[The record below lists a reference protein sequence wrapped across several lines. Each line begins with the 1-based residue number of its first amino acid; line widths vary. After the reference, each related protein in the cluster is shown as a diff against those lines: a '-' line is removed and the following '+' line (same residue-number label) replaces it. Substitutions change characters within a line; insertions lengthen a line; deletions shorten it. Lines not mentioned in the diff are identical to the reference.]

1 MLQSLF
7 LSHTDTLTPTPLP
20 PCLMRTME
28 LQTSSS
34 STRYVQELLPL
45 VRRIRGLK
53 HPASRRTK
61 AKLIRLAADLC
72 LIKAAGR
79 HAKWGKALFRTL
91 RRKNAAQYASP
102 KISMIETVDAEAG
115 AHCHS
120 LHPDSADADADEC
133 RTFSSAKMKTS
144 CDRNRRHLPRYR
156 RHLSRKRFC
165 SFVIGNEYIIART
178 PGLCYRYH
186 GTHRHR
192 GFSTLVIHQLQLEH
206 PQAAC
211 GGGVRSLSRRRSW
224 FKKSQMM
231 VARPQHA
238 NCMTKK
244 QSAQRSG
251 ISDRACAEPKV
262 SSAVFIESNNGDE
275 NADAVHIDMAGRTG
289 ALQKLIPG
297 GSSLLDPASL
307 FEETALYILAL
318 QMQVHSLSALTKA
331 LGTTPTHSKIP

>member
-1 MLQSLF
+1 
-7 LSHTDTLTPTPLP
+7 
-20 PCLMRTME
+20 ME

-45 VRRIRGLK
+45 VRKIRGFK
-53 HPASRRTK
+53 HSASRRTK

-79 HAKWGKALFRTL
+79 QAKWGKALFRTL
-91 RRKNAAQYASP
+91 RQKKAAQIYASP

-115 AHCHS
+115 ARCRS
-120 LHPDSADADADEC
+120 LSAAQQDSADADEC

-144 CDRNRRHLPRYR
+144 CDRYRRHLP
-156 RHLSRKRFC
+156 HKRLC
-165 SFVIGNEYIIART
+165 SFVNIGNGYIIARI
-178 PGLCYRYH
+178 PNLCYKYH
-186 GTHRHR
+186 RTHCHR
-192 GFSTLVIHQLQLEH
+192 GFSTLAIHQLQHEH
-206 PQAAC
+206 CQAAC
-211 GGGVRSLSRRRSW
+211 GGVRSLNRRRSW
-224 FKKSQMM
+224 FKKSQTMF
-231 VARPQHA
+231 ARLQHA
-238 NCMTKK
+238 NMTKK
-244 QSAQRSG
+244 LLAQRSG
-251 ISDRACAEPKV
+251 ISDRTCTEPKV

-275 NADAVHIDMAGRTG
+275 NADAVHIDMAGRIG

-297 GSSLLDPASL
+297 GSSLSDPASL